1 MRRTYRDGTRT
12 LCPCPNSLAPL
23 PDFFLFQSL
32 FARKKR
38 CCACS
43 CLCSIH
49 REQDHALPASRG
61 KTPGSQNFR
70 AGPAQT
76 PFHKTRA
83 DVPLVQPP
91 KPPCCLSCPL
101 RCAQEHYSEA
111 TQGITA
117 KQALVQGGQDG
128 AYAASDKLP
137 ARGLCPCP
145 DCLLGGER
153 RRWVTLGQQV
163 LQTVRLP
170 DYWFDNWFDN
180 QASAVHAQAHQSPR
194 FQLQLCQKAGRNGQQ
209 HGITDLF
216 QRACSIVVPMMISLC
231 AFCPGVQDSVREL
244 SRDRQGLGRQPC
256 SPCCQPAP

>member
-12 LCPCPNSLAPL
+12 LCP
-23 PDFFLFQSL
+23 
-32 FARKKR
+32 
-38 CCACS
+38 
-43 CLCSIH
+43 
-49 REQDHALPASRG
+49 
-61 KTPGSQNFR
+61 
-70 AGPAQT
+70 AQT
-76 PFHKTRA
+76 VWPLAGLFFVPEPLRQKKALLRVLLSVQHSQGTR
-83 DVPLVQPP
+83 PR
-91 KPPCCLSCPL
+91 PPCLQGENARFSELSCRPCSNSFPQDKGRRSPCPAAQAALLPL
-101 RCAQEHYSEA
+101 LSAALCPGALQRGNTRHHSE
-111 TQGITA
+111 TGSGT
-117 KQALVQGGQDG
+117 GGQDG

-170 DYWFDNWFDN
+170 DYWFDN

-216 QRACSIVVPMMISLC
+216 QRARSIVVPMMISLC